1 VIRPATADD
10 APFMWDMLWEATAI
24 SDEMKALGKATA
36 LRRPEVAKYL
46 ADWGRPGDAGCLYL
60 NDRNEPVGS
69 AWYRIFPR
77 ENPGYGFVDDGI
89 PELTIGVLE
98 SARGEGAGSAMLEHL
113 LDVAR
118 RKGYAAVSLSV
129 DRDNPARRLY
139 ERYGFVDAGVSQD
152 TDSSVT
158 LVIRWD
164 AEASDEL
171 TASSQAAIATHSSI
185 ATQRRMDDDACPL
198 SVTGRAAGR
207 I

>member
-1 VIRPATADD
+1 VIRSATVNDV
-10 APFMWDMLWEATAI
+10 PFMWDMLWEAAAI

-98 SARGEGAGSAMLEHL
+98 NARGEGAGSAMLEHL

-118 RKGYAAVSLSV
+118 KKGYVAVSLSV

-139 ERYGFVDAGVSQD
+139 ERYGFVDAGVSHD

-158 LVIRWD
+158 LVIRWEAD
-164 AEASDEL
+164 ASNEVAV
-171 TASSQAAIATHSSI
+171 SSPAAVATNSSI
-185 ATQRRMDDDACPL
+185 ATRQRTDDDA
-198 SVTGRAAGR
+198 
-207 I
+207 

>member
-46 ADWGRPGDAGCLYL
+46 ADWGRPGDVGCLFL
-60 NDRNEPVGS
+60 TDRNEPVGS

-98 SARGEGAGSAMLEHL
+98 SARGEGAGSAMLGHL
-113 LDVAR
+113 IDHAR
-118 RKGYAAVSLSV
+118 KKGYTAISLSV

-152 TDSSVT
+152 TDRSVT
-158 LVIRWD
+158 LVIRWE

-171 TASSQAAIATHSSI
+171 TAASPAIIATNSSP
-185 ATQRRMDDDACPL
+185 ASQRRMDDD
-198 SVTGRAAGR
+198 V
-207 I
+207 

>member
-10 APFMWDMLWEATAI
+10 APFMWDMLWEAAAI

-46 ADWGRPGDAGCLYL
+46 TEWGRPGDAGCLYL

-69 AWYRIFPR
+69 AWYRLFAR
-77 ENPGYGFVDDGI
+77 GNPGYGFVSEEI

-98 SARGEGAGSAMLEHL
+98 SARGRGAGSAMLEYL
-113 LDVAR
+113 LRHAR
-118 RKGYAAVSLSV
+118 NEGYAAISLSV

-139 ERYGFVDAGVSQD
+139 ERTGFVDAGVSQD
-152 TDSSVT
+152 DDTSVT

-164 AEASDEL
+164 AD
-171 TASSQAAIATHSSI
+171 
-185 ATQRRMDDDACPL
+185 
-198 SVTGRAAGR
+198 
-207 I
+207 